1 MDIYLFSLDLINYPI
16 RFIMYFSVYAHP
28 KPLKLGWAMTAF
40 RVLTEAFAGFL
51 NLPQNLF
58 RRICGSVC
66 QDVPVYIEN
75 IFFRFVYDQ
84 QLIDHLKSLVRA
96 RISRKDCLADL

>member
-16 RFIMYFSVYAHP
+16 RLVMDFSVYANP
-28 KPLKLGWAMTAF
+28 KPFKLGWAMAAF
-40 RVLTEAFAGFL
+40 GVLTEAFAGSL

-58 RRICGSVC
+58 RRVCGSVH
-66 QDVPVYIEN
+66 QDVPVYIED
-75 IFFRFVYDQ
+75 IFFRLVYDQ

-96 RISRKDCLADL
+96 RISRKDCLPDL